1 MRVTPE
7 IPEFMRTLLTGLLL
21 VVFGGCTPS
30 KNQYSPKKAAGPPV
44 GNAEQGKPLYAVCS
58 ACHGAQGQ
66 GNAALQAPSLANLD
80 GWYLYRQMMNYK
92 KGIRG
97 NASDTLGEQMKA
109 VTAGIG
115 DSIQIAHVAA
125 FIETLS
131 PVHFANTSGGDIK
144 KGERIYQTICGS
156 CHGAGAKGNELMN
169 APRLNGLEEWYLKRQ
184 IKNFQD
190 SVRGS
195 HPDDKLG
202 AQMMAMA
209 ALLKSD
215 EALDDVVAYIQSTS
229 SSTE

>member
-1 MRVTPE
+1 MR
-7 IPEFMRTLLTGLLL
+7 ILLTGFLLIAM
-21 VVFGGCTPS
+21 GGCTPS
-30 KNQYSPKKAAGPPV
+30 KNQDSPKKPAGPSA
-44 GNAEQGKPLYAVCS
+44 GNAEHGKPLYAVCS
-58 ACHGAQGQ
+58 ACHGAQGE
-66 GNAALQAPSLANLD
+66 GNAALLAPSLANIE

-97 NASDTLGEQMKA
+97 IARDTLGQQMKA
-109 VTAGIG
+109 VMAGMG
-115 DSIQIAHVAA
+115 DSIQMAHVAA
-125 FIETLS
+125 YIESLS
-131 PVHFANTSGGDIK
+131 PVHFASTAAGDIK

-209 ALLKSD
+209 ALLKND
-215 EALDDVVAYIQSTS
+215 KALNDVVAYIQSTS
-229 SSTE
+229 SSP